1 MISDHSAAGTRTPH
15 RLEVFWRTELDDAPY
30 FISSRSSVAA
40 HVGFYLMLS
49 CLLLVVLN
57 CVFIVTYV
65 NISHMEIGVAS
76 A

>member
-1 MISDHSAAGTRTPH
+1 
-15 RLEVFWRTELDDAPY
+15 
-30 FISSRSSVAA
+30 
-40 HVGFYLMLS
+40 MLS